1 MGTLNEAISILD
13 DLIAFPTISSDSN
26 KNIIKY
32 IAKVLRSYG
41 AEVHIQESEC
51 RTKANLFATIGPDI
65 DGGLV
70 LSGHSDVVPV
80 AEQVWH
86 HEPFKM
92 QQIDGLLYGRGTC
105 DMKGFIACTIAMLP
119 KLSSMELKRPVHFA
133 ITYDEET
140 GCLGAQVLAD
150 WLRQSQVKP
159 NICIIGEPTE
169 MKVIEGH
176 KGMCEYQVKLTGL
189 AGHGSTPDKGVN
201 AVEYAVRYVSHL
213 LSLGEELKTR
223 APVDSLFEPAWTTIN
238 VGSLTGGIAA
248 NVIAEHAQIEWEFRP
263 VQDDDFNYVKISVN
277 AFVQDKLLPKMQAAH
292 PYADIETHVI
302 GEVEGFETTT
312 DNEARSI
319 CCALTGNERAE
330 TVPFGTEAGIFQ
342 KLGISTVVCGP
353 GSIAQAHKAD
363 EFVSIAEMEKCVAF
377 LDQLLDRYNG

>member
-1 MGTLNEAISILD
+1 M
-13 DLIAFPTISSDSN
+13 
-26 KNIIKY
+26 
-32 IAKVLRSYG
+32 
-41 AEVHIQESEC
+41 
-51 RTKANLFATIGPDI
+51 
-65 DGGLV
+65 
-70 LSGHSDVVPV
+70 
-80 AEQVWH
+80 
-86 HEPFKM
+86 
-92 QQIDGLLYGRGTC
+92 
-105 DMKGFIACTIAMLP
+105 
-119 KLSSMELKRPVHFA
+119 
-133 ITYDEET
+133 
-140 GCLGAQVLAD
+140 
-150 WLRQSQVKP
+150 
-159 NICIIGEPTE
+159 
-169 MKVIEGH
+169 
-176 KGMCEYQVKLTGL
+176 
-189 AGHGSTPDKGVN
+189 
-201 AVEYAVRYVSHL
+201 
-213 LSLGEELKTR
+213 
-223 APVDSLFEPAWTTIN
+223 
-238 VGSLTGGIAA
+238 
-248 NVIAEHAQIEWEFRP
+248 IAEHAQIEWEFRP